1 MEQNLSQFD
10 PPRSDGKALGIAGL
24 IIGTLSLMFSFIP
37 CIGMW
42 ALVPAIVGIIL
53 SSISLSQASK
63 AGLSKSNALAGLI
76 CSGVAFLVAAY
87 WIFMT
92 VYMVSNSSELYM
104 NVQNELKESGALD
117 SLNSAMQQVIDITD
131 TVNK

>member
-1 MEQNLSQFD
+1 MDQNSR
-10 PPRSDGKALGIAGL
+10 PSNTPVNDGKTLGVAGL

-53 SSISLSQASK
+53 SAISLSLASK
-63 AGLSKSNALAGLI
+63 AGLPKSNALAGLI
-76 CSGVAFLVAAY
+76 CSIIAFLVAAY

-92 VYMVSNSSELYM
+92 VYMVSNSSEVFM
-104 NVQNELKESGALD
+104 EMHNEIQQSGVID
-117 SLNSAMQQVIDITD
+117 SLSNAIQQEITITD